1 MTNPLQAFYIF
12 NVLIVRNYFMIKSN
26 LLQTFAF
33 CITAIFSLTAC
44 AQDHQ
49 KNEDLLKL
57 NANILQQT
65 VLLNNQQ
72 NLLPITA
79 LDKKNIASVSLGF
92 SYQAASDS
100 ILNKYTKITSF
111 NAVDYSSAGNLYK
124 LEDDL
129 KYYNTVIISLADLE
143 TSNASYLAFINSIA
157 KTKTVIIALYGE
169 QRSLAAFDAINAP
182 LIWCAQKNAASATLV
197 PQVIFGGIA
206 ASNKLTANVSLKYTA
221 GSGYATNVTRLKY
234 TIPED
239 AGVNA
244 DDLREIDNITA
255 EAIGARAAP
264 GMVVLVAKDG
274 KVIFNK
280 AYGNH
285 TYGGEPDKITDIF
298 DLASV
303 TKITATTP
311 MVMRLVEENK
321 LKLDTNIGTYIAM
334 ARNTPMNSIPVKEVM
349 LHQAGFIP
357 YIPFHDGVKLTDHSP
372 DSSEAY
378 PTKVAD
384 GYFIRKDYFKE
395 VMWPKMLNAPIRTRG
410 KYVYSDISMYVM
422 KDIVEHVSGEPL
434 NEYVAENFYIPLG
447 MQTAGFLPRN
457 RFSKDQIIPTEND
470 TYFRKTLLIG
480 YVHDQGAALVGG
492 VSGHAGLFANTNDMA
507 IMYQMLLNK
516 GTYGGE
522 QYFKP
527 ETVATFT
534 ARQSNVSRRGLGFD
548 RWDPDLAKKYPSSTA
563 SPQTF
568 GHTGY
573 TGTAVW
579 VDPSRGLV
587 YVFLSNRVN
596 PIVTDKL
603 VKMGIR
609 SRIQDVINK
618 AIDKGIMK

>member
-1 MTNPLQAFYIF
+1 
-12 NVLIVRNYFMIKSN
+12 MIKSN
-26 LLQTFAF
+26 LLKTFAF
-33 CITAIFSLTAC
+33 CITAIFSLSAC

-72 NLLPITA
+72 HLVPVTA
-79 LDKKNIASVSLGF
+79 LDKKTIASVSLGF
-92 SYQAASDS
+92 SFQAASDS
-100 ILNKYTKITSF
+100 LLNKYAKITSF
-111 NAVDYSSAGNLYK
+111 NAIDYNSDGNLFK

-129 KYYNTVIISLADLE
+129 KYFNTVIISIADLE
-143 TSNASYLAFINSIA
+143 TTNAGYISFINSIA

-169 QRSLAAFDAINAP
+169 QRSLAVFNSLEAP
-182 LIWCAQKNAASATLV
+182 VIWCAQKNASSAILV

-206 ASNKLTANVSLKYTA
+206 AGNKLTANISLKYTA
-221 GSGYATNVTRLKY
+221 GSGFTTSVTRLKY

-285 TYGGEPDKITDIF
+285 TYGSEPDKITDIF

-311 MVMRLVEENK
+311 MVMRLVEQNK
-321 LKLDTNIGTYIAM
+321 LKLDTSIGTYIAL
-334 ARNTPMNSIPVKEVM
+334 ARPTAMNNIQVKEVM

-357 YIPFHDGVKLTDHSP
+357 YIPFHDGVKPTDHSP

-434 NEYVAENFYIPLG
+434 NQYVAENFYTPLG

-457 RFSKDQIIPTEND
+457 RFSKEQIIPTEND

-507 IMYQMLLNK
+507 IMYQMLLNQ

-596 PIVTDKL
+596 PTVTDKL

-618 AIDKGIMK
+618 AIDKGMSK

>member
-1 MTNPLQAFYIF
+1 MTKPLQAFYIF
-12 NVLIVRNYFMIKSN
+12 NVLIVRNHFMIKSN
-26 LLQTFAF
+26 LLQTLAF

-72 NLLPITA
+72 SLVPLTA

-92 SYQAASDS
+92 SFQAASDS
-100 ILNKYTKITSF
+100 LLNKYAKITSF
-111 NAVDYSSAGNLYK
+111 NAVDYSSAGNLFK

-129 KYYNTVIISLADLE
+129 KYFNTIIISIADLE
-143 TSNASYLAFINSIA
+143 AANASYITFINAIA
-157 KTKTVIIALYGE
+157 RTKTVIIALYGD
-169 QRSLAAFDAINAP
+169 QRTLSVFDAVNAP
-182 LIWCAQKNAASATLV
+182 LIWCAQKNAASAILV

-206 ASNKLTANVSLKYTA
+206 ATNKLSSTLSLKYTA
-221 GSGYATNVTRLKY
+221 GSGYITTATRLKY

-244 DDLREIDNITA
+244 DDLNEIDEITA
-255 EAIGARAAP
+255 EAIAARAAP

-280 AYGNH
+280 AYGTH
-285 TYGGEPDKITDIF
+285 TYGGAPDKITDIF
-298 DLASV
+298 DVASV

-311 MVMRLVEENK
+311 MVMRLVEQNK
-321 LKLDTNIGTYIAM
+321 LKLDTSIGTYIAL
-334 ARNTPMNSIPVKEVM
+334 ARTTAMNDIQVKEVM

-357 YIPFHDGVKLTDHSP
+357 YIPFHDGVKATDHSP

-422 KDIVEHVSGEPL
+422 KDIVEHVSGETL
-434 NEYVAENFYIPLG
+434 NQYTAENFYAPLG

-457 RFSKDQIIPTEND
+457 RFSKEQIIPTEND

-492 VSGHAGLFANTNDMA
+492 VSGHAGLFASTNDMA
-507 IMYQMLLNK
+507 IMYQMLLNG

-527 ETVATFT
+527 ETVDTFT

-548 RWDPDLAKKYPSSTA
+548 RWDPDLSKRYPSSTA

-596 PIVTDKL
+596 PTVTDKL

-618 AIDKGIMK
+618 AIDNGPGK